1 MEKVE
6 KLFDSVWGLVLFYII
21 VALVSLLICK
31 GINNSVASNNV
42 VEDVNRTYYA

>member
-6 KLFDSVWGLVLFYII
+6 KLFDSVWGLILFYIV

-31 GINNSVASNNV
+31 GINNNVLTNNSIS
-42 VEDVNRTYYA
+42 EVNETYYA

>member
-6 KLFDSVWGLVLFYII
+6 KIFDSVWGLIIFYII

-31 GINNSVASNNV
+31 GINTSVATNSIS
-42 VEDVNRTYYA
+42 EVNQTYYA